1 MLYTEDGNGET
12 TTFNLIGTEDNIL
25 FTARPAEAE
34 ETSFYS
40 YTRDLRESTINLV
53 GSDGSSVRSYSYDD
67 FGETKV
73 MGSGDFCNEV
83 CYGAGIYDDT
93 TGLYYLNARY
103 YDPDTGNFLT
113 QDTYRGSRSRTETL
127 NLYGYCAGNPIN
139 YTDPSGH
146 WIWGIIGAASGAYD
160 GYKYAKKKKYK
171 GWRKAAVIA
180 GGAAL
185 GAVNPFKVFKA
196 ARTGYR
202 AYKACKYAR
211 KARSY
216 VRKGKALKKIKLK
229 ARHTKITKKKY
240 KVKRKPKVVR
250 TSKKTIKKLQRK
262 AKATIKVSK
271 YKVLKKSTSENGQ
284 AHHLNQ
290 DAAFKDV
297 IPHNEGLAVELQGNA
312 ITDIGSPHYKA
323 HAELERF
330 WNNYRKNGE
339 LYDQEV
345 KIGDYNKAVYDS
357 LVEAGL
363 SKPDA
368 AYAVERAYRQQ
379 RQYGLINSGNVPR
392 LPGRLTQKKI

>member
-25 FTARPAEAE
+25 FTARPAEEE

-40 YTRDLRESTINLV
+40 YTKDLRESTINLV

-103 YDPDTGNFLT
+103 YAPDTGNFLT

-171 GWRKAAVIA
+171 GWRKAAAIA

-229 ARHTKITKKKY
+229 ARHTKITKYFTDSRY
-240 KVKRKPKVVR
+240 KNAEV
-250 TSKKTIKKLQRK
+250 
-262 AKATIKVSK
+262 A
-271 YKVLKKSTSENGQ
+271 
-284 AHHLNQ
+284 Q
-290 DAAFKDV
+290 DR
-297 IPHNEGLAVELQGNA
+297 L
-312 ITDIGSPHYKA
+312 
-323 HAELERF
+323 
-330 WNNYRKNGE
+330 
-339 LYDQEV
+339 
-345 KIGDYNKAVYDS
+345 S
-357 LVEAGL
+357 LPE
-363 SKPDA
+363 KPDFILEFEITNNPIIKGGNR
-368 AYAVERAYRQQ
+368 VEPN
-379 RQYGLINSGNVPR
+379 YGGKGGGREYFTDDIVEIKIINYQKMVPG
-392 LPGRLTQKKI
+392 GR